1 MRKFVIAA
9 VAAASVLTV
18 ASVAN
23 AGWIL
28 TSGGW
33 VYVPDY
39 CYYDV
44 FGRLWCY

>member
-9 VAAASVLTV
+9 VAAASLLSA
-18 ASVAN
+18 ASAAN
-23 AGWIL
+23 AGWIP
-28 TSGGW
+28 TPVGW